1 MFRRSDESII
11 SIQSNPFVNHGSHER
26 QDPNQR
32 RDRNAQHSVF
42 AVYARCQVCDR
53 DAAGGHQAIHVS
65 RPPPHK
71 LDSKAR
77 SHTVLIMSTSDIKR

>member
-42 AVYARCQVCDR
+42 AVFEESNAVNAARLDDHRHGSHSVDSF
-53 DAAGGHQAIHVS
+53 AANEGSIRFV
-65 RPPPHK
+65 
-71 LDSKAR
+71 
-77 SHTVLIMSTSDIKR
+77 